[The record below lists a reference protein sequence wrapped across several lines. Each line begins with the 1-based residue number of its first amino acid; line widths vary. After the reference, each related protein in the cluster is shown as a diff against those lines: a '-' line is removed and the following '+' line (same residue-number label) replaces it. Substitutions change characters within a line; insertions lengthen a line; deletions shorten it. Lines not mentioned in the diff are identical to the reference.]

1 MSRRK
6 WKEIVIVIVLF
17 CVATLQFGTNH
28 YIKASDEEL
37 WTYRNLSEQQ
47 NRIIHTIYRICSE
60 NWDKYGVL
68 PSTCMAQAMKESTLG
83 ENLCGQNNLW
93 GIKSSS
99 SATGWANYDTLE
111 DGILGYC
118 ETICNG
124 RYEDARYCRYSV
136 DSLNYIV
143 QGGYCPDEGYLEST
157 LQILAIYGFD
167 DFDTIMFDQ
176 QEDRRKNKKRQKEKI
191 RKKQEKLQ
199 REQERLLEEQRKEAE
214 ERRRQQTIQQ
224 LQMEQAK
231 LDIIFSELWT
241 DWTQQLF
248 DHKSNLSN
256 EENRTMLLTQYL
268 NCFSKTLELQ
278 QEIDSGKQTQQ
289 NNQVNFQGE

>member
-1 MSRRK
+1 M
-6 WKEIVIVIVLF
+6 
-17 CVATLQFGTNH
+17 
-28 YIKASDEEL
+28 
-37 WTYRNLSEQQ
+37 
-47 NRIIHTIYRICSE
+47 
-60 NWDKYGVL
+60 
-68 PSTCMAQAMKESTLG
+68 
-83 ENLCGQNNLW
+83 
-93 GIKSSS
+93 
-99 SATGWANYDTLE
+99 
-111 DGILGYC
+111 
-118 ETICNG
+118 
-124 RYEDARYCRYSV
+124 
-136 DSLNYIV
+136 
-143 QGGYCPDEGYLEST
+143 EST

-214 ERRRQQTIQQ
+214 ERRRQQIIQQ